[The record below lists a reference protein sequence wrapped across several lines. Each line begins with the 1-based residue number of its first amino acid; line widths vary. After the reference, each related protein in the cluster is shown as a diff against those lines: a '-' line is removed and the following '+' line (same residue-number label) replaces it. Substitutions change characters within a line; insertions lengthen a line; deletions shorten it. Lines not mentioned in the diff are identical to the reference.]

1 MTTFT
6 RYAIYF
12 TPANSPFAQF
22 GASWLGW
29 DAVAGKACAHP
40 DIGTL
45 PVVLSEITKRPRKYG
60 FHATLKPPFPLAE
73 GVSEDELR
81 QATADLSR
89 QFNKISLDGL
99 QVSRMG
105 RSLVLM
111 PTGHLE
117 DLNHLASELVQKLDR
132 FRRPPSKAELA
143 RRRKPNLSERELELL
158 ERWGYPYVLDEF
170 RFHMTLSG
178 PLPDK
183 HIDAIKTALTAAIS
197 PHLPQTLIISGIS
210 LVGERPDGM
219 FQLIDT
225 FSLK

>member
-6 RYAIYF
+6 RYAIYY
-12 TPANSPFAQF
+12 TPAESPFAQF

-40 DIGTL
+40 DVGPL
-45 PVVLSEITKRPRKYG
+45 PVVHSEITKRPRKYG

-73 GVSEDELR
+73 GMSEDELR
-81 QATADLSR
+81 QATEDLSR
-89 QFNKISLDGL
+89 KFNKVSLKGL
-99 QVSRMG
+99 QLSRMG
-105 RSLVLM
+105 RTLALM

-117 DLNHLASELVQKLDR
+117 DLTHMASELVQKLDR
-132 FRRPPSKAELA
+132 FRRPPSEEELA
-143 RRRKPNLSERELELL
+143 RRRKPNLSARHLELL

-178 PLPDK
+178 PLPAK
-183 HIDAIKTALTAAIS
+183 HLDEIEAVLSAAIE
-197 PHLPQTLIISGIS
+197 PHLPQPFIINDIS

-219 FQLIDT
+219 FQLIDM

>member
-1 MTTFT
+1 MTAYT
-6 RYAIYF
+6 RYAIYY
-12 TPANSPFAQF
+12 TPTCGALAQF
-22 GASWLGW
+22 GAAWLGW

-40 DIGTL
+40 DVGTL
-45 PVVLSEITKRPRKYG
+45 PIAVSEITKRPRKYG

-73 GVSEDELR
+73 GVSEGELR
-81 QATADLSR
+81 LATAELCR
-89 QFNKISLDGL
+89 LLNKVSLERL
-99 QVSRMG
+99 EVSRMG

-117 DLNHLASELVQKLDR
+117 DLNHLTSELVQKLDR
-132 FRRPPSKAELA
+132 CRRPPSEEELA
-143 RRRKPNLSERELELL
+143 RRRKPNLSSRHLELL

-178 PLPDK
+178 PLPAK
-183 HIDAIKTALTAAIS
+183 HLDEIEAVLSAAIE
-197 PHLPQTLIISGIS
+197 PHLPQPFIISDIS

-225 FSLK
+225 YSLK